1 MTGQYYTAPRGFF
14 NMSQEMSRSTHKAAA
29 TEAVAEGA
37 DDDEALSIADDDQ
50 DEPGLLPMSQ
60 G

>member
-1 MTGQYYTAPRGFF
+1 
-14 NMSQEMSRSTHKAAA
+14 MSQEMSRSTHKAAA

-37 DDDEALSIADDDQ
+37 DDDDDEALSIADDDQ

>member
-1 MTGQYYTAPRGFF
+1 
-14 NMSQEMSRSTHKAAA
+14 MSQEMSHSTHKVAA
-29 TEAVAEGA
+29 TEAVAGGA
-37 DDDEALSIADDDQ
+37 VDDDDKALSVADDDQ